1 MADDVRARTADAPA
15 SEAPRFQM
23 PKLRSSMQVTR
34 QRLLLIIAG
43 AVVVLAV
50 IIGGYWTFVGS
61 HYEATDDAYVGA
73 SSAQISAQV
82 SGLVSEV
89 PVSETMT
96 VHRGDVLVKIDP
108 SDAQIA
114 LEQAQA
120 NYQRTLLRVR
130 QYYSQSSSAAAD
142 VSARQ
147 ADVARAQADYS
158 RRARLA
164 STGAVSG
171 EELSTARAALS
182 AAQANLTAARAAY
195 ATQRT
200 LISGGSAEQN
210 PEALAAKAQMDAA
223 QLALTRTTI
232 VAPIDGVVTNNRAQV
247 GQRVEPGG
255 TLMSIAPLA
264 QAYVDAN
271 FKESQLRRM
280 HIGQSVELTSDL
292 YGSSVKFHGRI
303 AGLGGGT
310 GSSQAVIPAQNATG
324 NWIKVVQRVPVR
336 IHLDPA
342 ELAQHP
348 LRVGLS
354 MQATV
359 DVSAH

>member
-1 MADDVRARTADAPA
+1 
-15 SEAPRFQM
+15 M
-23 PKLRSSMQVTR
+23 PKFRSSLQVTR
-34 QRLLLIIAG
+34 QRLLMLVGI
-43 AVVVLAV
+43 AVVAV
-50 IIGGYWTFVGS
+50 AILVTGYWMLIGS
-61 HYEATDDAYVGA
+61 RYESTDDAYVGA

-82 SGLVSEV
+82 SGLVADV
-89 PVSETMT
+89 PVSETQA
-96 VHRGDVLVKIDP
+96 VHRGDVLAKIDP

-114 LEQAQA
+114 VEQAQA

-130 QYYSQSSSAAAD
+130 QYYSQTSAAAAD

-147 ADVARAQADYS
+147 ADLARAQSDYS
-158 RRARLA
+158 RRSHLA
-164 STGAVSG
+164 TTGAVSG
-171 EELSTARAALS
+171 EELSTARAAMEAARANLA
-182 AAQANLTAARAAY
+182 AAQAAY
-195 ATQRT
+195 ASQRT
-200 LISGGSAEQN
+200 LIAGTTADQN
-210 PEALAAKAQMDAA
+210 PEALAAKAQLDAA
-223 QLALTRTTI
+223 QLALTRTPI
-232 VAPIDGVVTNNRAQV
+232 VAPIDGVVTNNRIQV

-255 TLMSIAPLA
+255 LLMSVAPLA

-280 HIGQSVELTSDL
+280 HIGQPVTLTSDL
-292 YGSSVKFHGRI
+292 YGGGVTFHGHI

-336 IHLDPA
+336 FRLDPA

-348 LRVGLS
+348 LCVGLS